1 MAGNPVGWFEIYV
14 DDMSRARKFYESVL
28 DIQLTSLEIPDESS
42 LEMLAFPSN
51 MEEHGTSGSLVHV
64 DGFPAGGNST
74 LVYFSC
80 EDCSVEESRVVPA
93 GGTIK
98 TSKMPIGQYGF
109 VTLVIDTEG
118 NMFGLH
124 SLK

>member
-1 MAGNPVGWFEIYV
+1 MARNPVGWFEIYV
-14 DDMSRARKFYESVL
+14 NDMPRAREFYEKVL
-28 DIQLTSLEIPDESS
+28 DVELAGLDVPDESS

-51 MEEHGTSGSLVHV
+51 METHGTSGSLVHI

-80 EDCSVEESRVVPA
+80 EDCSVEESRVVDA
-93 GGTIK
+93 GGTVK
-98 TSKMPIGQYGF
+98 TPKMSIGQYGF
-109 VTLVIDTEG
+109 VTLAIDTEG
-118 NMFGLH
+118 NIFGLH